1 MAKSQKSIVP
11 PKAVNNETQQERSLK
26 DKQNSEIDHE
36 SIPPFSVVQSEIFT
50 EQAQKTE
57 NSKNGDDQKSEDEN
71 ISN

>member
-11 PKAVNNETQQERSLK
+11 PKAVNKEAQQERSLK

-50 EQAQKTE
+50 EQA
-57 NSKNGDDQKSEDEN
+57 
-71 ISN
+71 